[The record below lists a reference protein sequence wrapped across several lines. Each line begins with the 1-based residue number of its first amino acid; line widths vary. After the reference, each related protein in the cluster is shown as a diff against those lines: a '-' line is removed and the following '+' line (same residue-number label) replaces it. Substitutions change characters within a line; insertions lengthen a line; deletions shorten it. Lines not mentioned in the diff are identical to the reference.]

1 MRARRARV
9 VPSLVRASPSIR
21 AIAALVV
28 AMAASQAAAQPLPP
42 LPSLPDGAGMCARRS
57 GYVALF
63 ATAPLAAGVGTW
75 ATERAPSGL
84 DRGLRGLTAISATT
98 ALAAVG
104 SLGYMRCDAERAPR
118 FWLWSLGF
126 APVVAGLALQGVAG
140 ASAPAPYE
148 RHPWI
153 ALPGLA
159 LSVAW
164 FGVVAFTRLGYSDA
178 SAASAASEPRV
189 MPQILTLRM
198 GRESARGAGLK
209 IRF

>member
-1 MRARRARV
+1 MTAGRARV
-9 VPSLVRASPSIR
+9 VPSLVRVSPSIR
-21 AIAALVV
+21 AIAVLVA
-28 AMAASQAAAQPLPP
+28 AMAASRAAAQPLPTLPP
-42 LPSLPDGAGMCARRS
+42 LPGGTGMCAHRS

-75 ATERAPSGL
+75 ATEHASGGL
-84 DRGLRGLTAISATT
+84 DRGLRGFTAISATT

-118 FWLWSLGF
+118 FWLWAAGF
-126 APVVAGLALQGVAG
+126 VPVVAGLALQGVAG

-159 LSVAW
+159 ASIAW

-189 MPQILTLRM
+189 MPQLLTVRA

>member
-9 VPSLVRASPSIR
+9 LSLVTLSPPIR
-21 AIAALVV
+21 AIAVLV
-28 AMAASQAAAQPLPP
+28 AAAAASRAAAQPLPAVP
-42 LPSLPDGAGMCARRS
+42 ALPDGAGACASRS

-75 ATERAPSGL
+75 ATEHASGGL
-84 DRGLRGLTAISATT
+84 DRGLRGFTAISATT